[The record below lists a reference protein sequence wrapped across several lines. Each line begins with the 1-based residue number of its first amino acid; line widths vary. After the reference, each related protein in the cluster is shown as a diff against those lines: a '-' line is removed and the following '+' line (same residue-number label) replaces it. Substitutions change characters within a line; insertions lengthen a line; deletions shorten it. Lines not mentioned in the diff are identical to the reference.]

1 MKHCNEDQLR
11 NIQIPYIKV
20 DKYHCT
26 QNPATKNGSC
36 GLFIR
41 KDSEASNLRLCYLTG
56 YLEKCVYF
64 HIVFSLL
71 VVDCQLE
78 IFEFLVIYNANR
90 TTAGYEVAEC
100 LNK

>member
-1 MKHCNEDQLR
+1 M
-11 NIQIPYIKV
+11 
-20 DKYHCT
+20 
-26 QNPATKNGSC
+26 KNGSC

-41 KDSEASNLRLCYLTG
+41 KDSEASNLPLCYLTG

-78 IFEFLVIYNANR
+78 IVEFLVIYMLTGPWQAMKCR
-90 TTAGYEVAEC
+90 SA
-100 LNK
+100 